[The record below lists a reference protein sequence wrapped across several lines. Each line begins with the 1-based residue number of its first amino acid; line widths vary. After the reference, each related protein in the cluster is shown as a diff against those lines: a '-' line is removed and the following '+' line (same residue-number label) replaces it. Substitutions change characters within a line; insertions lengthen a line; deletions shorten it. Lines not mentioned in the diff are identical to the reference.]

1 MKIDKGSF
9 LDVTENYDLKG
20 AYIELTSECNLRCK
34 HCYNQSGQATDL
46 IKPTAFENIVNS
58 LDSTTSSITLSGG
71 EPLLSP
77 YIWDYIELL
86 KERKF
91 EHPLIITN
99 ATLINSVIARR
110 LAEAN
115 MIVQVS
121 INGSSSDIHDA
132 LCGNGSFE
140 KTMAGLKHLLNI
152 GYNNIVVRAT
162 LSKINRNDMLKF
174 IDLIKSLGLT
184 KISIALLT
192 RMGRATSNKGELSMS
207 LHEKLETIAYLNH
220 DKEFLEKISGLI
232 VDVPEEDTT
241 SGCPLIFSSKD
252 IPLAPKIDYK
262 GFVHICQIMYD
273 KLYAIGNVND
283 MPLKQIITDSRFSN
297 LIWFLRFGMQYI
309 NECQSCIW
317 KSSCGKGCIAEC
329 INNGS
334 VQCTDGKCPERKMMF
349 KRDFCKSITTR

>member
-9 LDVTENYDLKG
+9 LDVSENYDLKG

-34 HCYNQSGQATDL
+34 HCYNQSGQAADL
-46 IKPTAFENIVNS
+46 INPTAFENIVDG
-58 LDSTTSSITLSGG
+58 LDSATSSITLSGG

-77 YIWDYIELL
+77 YIWDYIEIL

-91 EHPLIITN
+91 DRPLIITN
-99 ATLINSVIARR
+99 ATLIDKEIAQR

-115 MIVQVS
+115 IIVQVS
-121 INGSSSDIHDA
+121 INGSDSNMHDA

-140 KTMAGLKHLLNI
+140 RTIAGLKHLLNI

-162 LSKINRNDMLKF
+162 LSKINRYDMPKF

-192 RMGRATSNKGELSMS
+192 KMGRATSNKDILSMS

-241 SGCPLIFSSKD
+241 SGCPLILNSKN
-252 IPLAPKIDYK
+252 IPLSPKIDSK
-262 GFVHICQIMYD
+262 GFVHMCQIMYD

-283 MPLKQIITDSRFSN
+283 MPLKQMISDAPFSN

-309 NECQSCIW
+309 DECQSCIW

-349 KRDFCKSITTR
+349 KRDFAKV